1 MTAALGQRG
10 SVQGM
15 GPRDITDVSS
25 IENYIDLGSLLIAPV
40 DGIEVQVQADAES
53 GSVAAISIIR
63 GQSALSAVAFAA
75 PKSGG
80 LWDEVRADIIASIRE
95 SNGPVTEQVGAYGPE
110 IITQVP
116 TAAPDGSSVM
126 AEARFLGFDG
136 PRWFC
141 RCVLFGDA
149 VTGNSLN
156 DVVDAIVVRRGDHAM
171 ALGTQLPMQIQRDA
185 ADPAAAKRDL
195 NPFVRGPEIT
205 EVR

>member
-1 MTAALGQRG
+1 
-10 SVQGM
+10 M

-25 IENYIDLGSLLIAPV
+25 IENYIDLGAILIAPV

-63 GQSALSAVAFAA
+63 GHSALSAVAFAA
-75 PKSGG
+75 PKTGG
-80 LWDEVRADIIASIRE
+80 LWDEVRADIVTSIRE
-95 SNGPVTEQVGAYGPE
+95 AQGPATEQVGVYGPE
-110 IITQVP
+110 VLTQVP

-126 AEARFLGFDG
+126 QDARFLGFDG

-149 VTGNSLN
+149 VTGDDMN
-156 DVVDAIVVRRGDHAM
+156 DVVDAIVVRRGEHAM
-171 ALGTQLPMQIQRDA
+171 ALGTQLPMQLQRDA
-185 ADPAAAKRDL
+185 GDPAAAKRDL